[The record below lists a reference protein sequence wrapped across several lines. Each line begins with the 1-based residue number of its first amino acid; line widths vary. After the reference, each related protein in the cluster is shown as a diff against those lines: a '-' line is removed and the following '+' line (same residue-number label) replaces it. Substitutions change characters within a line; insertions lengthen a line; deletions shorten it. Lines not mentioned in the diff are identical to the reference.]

1 MSKPLYIISCPYDTY
16 SGYGA
21 RARDYVKAVIE
32 TDKYEVKL
40 MSQRWGE
47 TAWGFCKEHSDWEF
61 LYQYQLPENKI
72 TQKPEVWTQITI
84 PNEFQPVGKYN
95 IGVTAGIES
104 TQCAADWIE
113 GMNRMDMNFV
123 SSEHSKKVFQETA
136 YEQQDKNTKQVI
148 KTIKLEKPIEVLFEG
163 YDTTIYKP
171 VSAKESSLDLS
182 EIKEQFCYLFVGH
195 WMQGALGHDRKNV
208 GLLIKSFFEV
218 FKNKR
223 VKPALILKTSVGTS
237 SYMSR
242 EEILKRIKSIKKSVN
257 SSDLPNI
264 YLLNGELSDKKM
276 NELYNHPKVKA
287 MVSLTKGEGFG
298 RPLLEFTATG
308 KPIIATGWSGHI
320 DFLKP
325 DMSFL
330 IGGKL
335 ENVHQSAANK
345 WLIPESKWFAPD
357 HGIIGQILKE
367 MYKNYK
373 NFVVKGKQQRKYCLD
388 NYTFNNMVDLLA
400 TYLDKYIPDF
410 PKQVELKLPE
420 LPKLE
425 KIG

>member
-72 TQKPEVWTQITI
+72 TQKPDVWTQITI
-84 PNEFQPVGKYN
+84 PNEFQAVGKYN

-136 YEQQDKNTKQVI
+136 YEQQDKNTKQVV

-163 YDTTIYKP
+163 YDTNIYKP
-171 VSAKESSLDLS
+171 VSAKENSLDLS

-218 FKNKR
+218 FKNK
-223 VKPALILKTSVGTS
+223 G
-237 SYMSR
+237 
-242 EEILKRIKSIKKSVN
+242 
-257 SSDLPNI
+257 
-264 YLLNGELSDKKM
+264 LNQL
-276 NELYNHPKVKA
+276 
-287 MVSLTKGEGFG
+287 
-298 RPLLEFTATG
+298 
-308 KPIIATGWSGHI
+308 
-320 DFLKP
+320 
-325 DMSFL
+325 
-330 IGGKL
+330 
-335 ENVHQSAANK
+335 
-345 WLIPESKWFAPD
+345 
-357 HGIIGQILKE
+357 
-367 MYKNYK
+367 
-373 NFVVKGKQQRKYCLD
+373 
-388 NYTFNNMVDLLA
+388 
-400 TYLDKYIPDF
+400 
-410 PKQVELKLPE
+410 
-420 LPKLE
+420 
-425 KIG
+425 